1 MIAGRPWLILNFLM
15 FEKLENHSTVIKWEL
30 LTYAIAHVGLPDEM
44 VDNDLCWFMNI
55 CKLSFKDT

>member
-15 FEKLENHSTVIKWEL
+15 FQKLQSHSTVIKWEL
-30 LTYAIAHVGLPDEM
+30 LTYVGVPDEM

-55 CKLSFKDT
+55 FKLSFKDTW